1 MQESDGVAEDESPNL
16 STTMFVSKC
25 LRDHT
30 DQWAPCKLFI
40 HKVQVWTS
48 PEYSLLHVGFHRL
61 VTANYDRL
69 LTQLVT
75 WHKYSTH
82 GLNANIWSSPT
93 ILYTAVSHKK
103 AKYMC
108 VCVSVLFYDQYSLS
122 KLCMGSISFPIKHK
136 KFYNSNDLTQANLSV
151 YWIQAKKT

>member
-1 MQESDGVAEDESPNL
+1 MQIFEAAQ
-16 STTMFVSKC
+16 
-25 LRDHT
+25 RY
-30 DQWAPCKLFI
+30 FI
-40 HKVQVWTS
+40 Q
-48 PEYSLLHVGFHRL
+48 
-61 VTANYDRL
+61 
-69 LTQLVT
+69 QLV
-75 WHKYSTH
+75 
-82 GLNANIWSSPT
+82 I
-93 ILYTAVSHKK
+93 KK